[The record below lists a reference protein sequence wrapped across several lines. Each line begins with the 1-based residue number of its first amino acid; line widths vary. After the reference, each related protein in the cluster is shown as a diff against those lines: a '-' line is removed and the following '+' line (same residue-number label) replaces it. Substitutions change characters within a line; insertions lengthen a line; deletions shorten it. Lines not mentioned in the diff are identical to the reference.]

1 MAPQHESISRLEAIL
16 QWSGGRP
23 YATMAACRYTALAA
37 RKTRSS
43 TVAEFDVQM
52 GIDEAERHLQDDA
65 A

>member
-1 MAPQHESISRLEAIL
+1 ME
-16 QWSGGRP
+16 GGRP